1 VVVVPVGKRNPKH
14 GGGPQTAEGWQ
25 TALANLHGEPTTAAL
40 THQGRRWL
48 GRALAPACD
57 RCAERTRCE
66 AFTEGGTC
74 RLAEEQQAELI
85 ACIQALPHIRPEH
98 EPLVRAYARD
108 AVFVEIIARYLGA
121 TSPLLPGSDTG
132 YLEAQPVLQQYGAA
146 VGRMQKAADALG
158 LTPAA
163 RVRLGLDYDGRPRGF
178 AHLLSAEF
186 ETVQS
191 DEEGTPDGG

>member
-1 VVVVPVGKRNPKH
+1 MPKPNPKH

-25 TALANLHGEPTTAAL
+25 QALANLENRTPETAAL
-40 THQGRRWL
+40 SHQGNRWM

-57 RCAERTRCE
+57 RCADRTRCE

-74 RLAEEQQAELI
+74 RLAEEQQADLM
-85 ACIQALPHIRPEH
+85 ACIMALPHIRPEH
-98 EPLVRAYARD
+98 EPLARAYCRD
-108 AVFVEIIARYLGA
+108 AVFVEIVVRYLGA
-121 TSPLLPGSDTG
+121 VSPFLPGSDTG
-132 YLEAQPVLQQYGAA
+132 YLEGQPVLTEYHRA

-163 RVRLGLDYDGRPRGF
+163 RVRLGLDQDGRPRGL

-186 ETVQS
+186 EPVES
-191 DEEGTPDGG
+191 DEEGAPNADDD